1 MDIIRS
7 DKSRCRPP
15 KSEWSLDDRTDRA
28 GSGAEWGWVGRP
40 LRRLPR
46 FATDG
51 RGRMREATLHH
62 NMDGWLGGST
72 NPSRSPLLVSQ
83 LASQSGKEGRE
94 RHFSGRR
101 GRRVVCRLV
110 CGPISF
116 FSRKTDWPW
125 PAVCWLLPASSG
137 VGVPHS
143 RREGQCFATSLEM
156 TGPSASVS
164 GPSKQFRPNIDF
176 RRPISSKRQARKSRG
191 GSSSRKRRGLY
202 Y

>member
-1 MDIIRS
+1 MGLG
-7 DKSRCRPP
+7 RPP
-15 KSEWSLDDRTDRA
+15 ASPPSSVCDGLASSADEGGNTA
-28 GSGAEWGWVGRP
+28 PQHGW
-40 LRRLPR
+40 
-46 FATDG
+46 
-51 RGRMREATLHH
+51 M
-62 NMDGWLGGST
+62 GGST

>member
-1 MDIIRS
+1 MDITRS

-15 KSEWSLDDRTDRA
+15 KSEWSLDDRTDRT

-101 GRRVVCRLV
+101 GRRVVGRLV

-116 FSRKTDWPW
+116 FSRKTDWPC
-125 PAVCWLLPASSG
+125 PACCLLA
-137 VGVPHS
+137 VARLKWS
-143 RREGQCFATSLEM
+143 R
-156 TGPSASVS
+156 SASLATRGAVLCYVARDD
-164 GPSKQFRPNIDF
+164 GAVRV
-176 RRPISSKRQARKSRG
+176 RLWALEAISPKH
-191 GSSSRKRRGLY
+191 
-202 Y
+202 

>member
-1 MDIIRS
+1 MG
-7 DKSRCRPP
+7 RPP
-15 KSEWSLDDRTDRA
+15 ASPPS
-28 GSGAEWGWVGRP
+28 SVC
-40 LRRLPR
+40 
-46 FATDG
+46 DG
-51 RGRMREATLHH
+51 RARADEGSNTAPQHGWMVGWFNEPVKISASCIATRKSV
-62 NMDGWLGGST
+62 G
-72 NPSRSPLLVSQ
+72 Q
-83 LASQSGKEGRE
+83 GRE
-94 RHFSGRR
+94 RERDCSGRR

>member
-28 GSGAEWGWVGRP
+28 GSGGAEWGWVGRP

-94 RHFSGRR
+94 RGTAPAEVGEWS
-101 GRRVVCRLV
+101 V
-110 CGPISF
+110 
-116 FSRKTDWPW
+116 DWY
-125 PAVCWLLPASSG
+125 
-137 VGVPHS
+137 VGLS
-143 RREGQCFATSLEM
+143 
-156 TGPSASVS
+156 PS
-164 GPSKQFRPNIDF
+164 
-176 RRPISSKRQARKSRG
+176 SRG
-191 GSSSRKRRGLY
+191 KQTGHGLLSVGCCPPQVESECLTRDERGSALLRRSR
-202 Y
+202 